1 MNAKCR
7 NKTLD
12 SPSTVRAWCNARNT
26 YAAAIKRAKREHWNQ
41 FLEKE
46 DPKIIFKA
54 IKYTKNNRIRR
65 IPNIKGKDGVQLKEN
80 AKPSKKP
87 STKNSLPEHRLLFTP
102 SYRRPSLSR

>member
-1 MNAKCR
+1 SITTAANESIPKIKPGGHAKPWWTDELKELRASMNAKCR

-65 IPNIKGKDGVQLKEN
+65 IPNIKGKDGVQ
-80 AKPSKKP
+80 
-87 STKNSLPEHRLLFTP
+87 
-102 SYRRPSLSR
+102 